1 MPDSFDCIIVGGGGA
16 GLAAAYSA
24 ACQGATVALLERRPQ
39 PGGTTGIAVGSF
51 TAAGTRW
58 QRRAGIDDNPEDHDE
73 DVSLFADPELEAR
86 NNQPLRRFFLEHAAE
101 TLHWLQEELRLNYV
115 GPSPEPPNRCPRMH
129 NVVPGAKAYVV
140 RFQLAL
146 RRRGATIITGAAVT
160 RLLQENG
167 RISGVEFSQDGKQHQ
182 LRARRGVVLATGDYA
197 NNPEMIARYKGEEY
211 RQIEG
216 INPHALGLGHQL
228 AEQVGASLVN
238 MDITYGPELRLLPG
252 SRKPFQQWLPASG
265 VASRCMGWLA
275 ERMPGWMINRFIK
288 RLLVTW
294 QHPEDALFQDGAILL
309 NTRGERFVN
318 ELCWPEREIAVAR
331 QPDKI
336 AYLLLDGRLCEQYS
350 RWPKFIST
358 APDIAYAYVADYLR
372 LRPDVTLRSTQL
384 ESLCQ
389 RRELDPRVLKSTLEE
404 FNGHVRDGTVDSLG
418 RPAADFPL
426 ETSPWVLL
434 GPVKAYFT
442 TTEGGAAINQRFQ
455 VLDQQDQP
463 IPGLFAAG
471 QAGLGGMVL
480 WSHGLHIAWAMTSGR
495 LAGIEVA
502 AES

>member
-1 MPDSFDCIIVGGGGA
+1 MLDSYDCIIVGGGGA

-24 ACQGATVALLERRPQ
+24 ACQGASVALLERRPQ

-58 QRRAGIDDNPEDHDE
+58 QQRAGIDDNPEDHEE
-73 DVSLFADPELEAR
+73 DVSLFADRELEAR

-115 GPSPEPPNRCPRMH
+115 GPSPEPPNRCSRMH

-146 RRRGATIITGAAVT
+146 RRLGATVITGAVVT
-160 RLLQENG
+160 QLLREND
-167 RISGVEFSQDGKQHQ
+167 RISGVEFHQGGKQYQ
-182 LRARRGVVLATGDYA
+182 LRARRGVLLATGDYA

-211 RQIEG
+211 REIEG

-228 AEQVGASLVN
+228 AEQVGARLVN
-238 MDITYGPELRLLPG
+238 MDITYGPELRFLPG
-252 SRKPFQQWLPASG
+252 SRRPFQQWLPTSG
-265 VASRCMGWLA
+265 AAFRCMGWLA
-275 ERMPGWMINRFIK
+275 ERMPGWMINHFIK

-294 QHPEDALFQDGAILL
+294 QHPEDGPFQDGVILL
-309 NTRGERFVN
+309 NTRGQRFVN
-318 ELCWPEREIAVAR
+318 ELSWPEREIAVAR

-336 AYLLLDGRLCEQYS
+336 SYLLLDGRLCEKYS
-350 RWPKFIST
+350 HWPKFIST
-358 APDIAYAYVADYLR
+358 APDIAYAYIEDYLR
-372 LRPDVTLRSTQL
+372 LRPDVTLRSTRL
-384 ESLCQ
+384 ESICQ
-389 RRELDPRVLKSTLEE
+389 QRAIDLPGLKSTLNE
-404 FNGHVRDGTVDSLG
+404 FNRHVRDGTVDSFG
-418 RPAADFPL
+418 RPAAEFPL
-426 ETSPWVLL
+426 DTGPWVLL

-455 VLDQQDQP
+455 VLDRQDQP

-480 WSHGLHIAWAMTSGR
+480 WSHGLHIGWAMTSGR
-495 LAGIEVA
+495 LAGTEMA
-502 AES
+502 AKS